1 MTSIESR
8 DYQPAVMLTNS
19 DLNAEAM
26 APVVKQAIVGLSH
39 DADIDNYVADLED
52 LAHQINHY
60 SDLRERTDQE
70 EEVKLLALLQRITNN
85 VKNLAVIYTDCI
97 GEAFDQFR
105 QTQCPIKLKI
115 NQYPSVIAQL
125 QRQTLKDE
133 QQIRQLTESISILTA
148 AIDRQIAFDT
158 SLKNESQRKAKRAT
172 LIASNSDYITTA
184 NHLKIVQDHRDELL
198 IKLQLHRSQFSILK
212 LEWRE
217 AIARQ
222 ELAAFDA
229 A

>member
-1 MTSIESR
+1 
-8 DYQPAVMLTNS
+8 MLTNS

-105 QTQCPIKLKI
+105 QTQRPIKLKI